1 MSNKYKSA
9 DLLLKLYEM
18 RREPVMREAR
28 NWMMTFSPESTNEVM
43 QTMVDAQQSAYFRMV
58 VTYWDMAC
66 SFANHGAID
75 EEMFGDVSGERVVVF
90 AKIEPFLEELRG
102 IMKSPKYLHNLEK
115 NVMKIDNAKE
125 VLAGRREMMKRMMQ
139 ARAEAAKAAEA

>member
-1 MSNKYKSA
+1 MSNKYESA

-28 NWMMTFSPESTNEVM
+28 NWMMGFFPETSNDVM
-43 QTMVDAQQSAYFRMV
+43 QAMMDVQQSAYFRMV

-75 EEMFGDVSGERVVVF
+75 EEMFSDASGERVVVF
-90 AKIEPFLEELRG
+90 AKVEPFLEEMRG
-102 IMKSPKYLHNLEK
+102 VMNSPKYLHNLEK

-125 VLAGRREMMKRMMQ
+125 VLAGRREMMKRWMQ
-139 ARAEAAKAAEA
+139 ARTEKQG

>member
-18 RREPVMREAR
+18 RRESVMREAR
-28 NWMMTFSPESTNEVM
+28 NWMMGFFPESANDVM
-43 QTMVDAQQSAYFRMV
+43 QVMLDAQQGAYFRMV

-66 SFANHGAID
+66 SFVNHGAID
-75 EEMFGDVSGERVVVF
+75 EAMFSDVSGERVVVF
-90 AKIEPFLEELRG
+90 AKVEPFLEELRG
-102 IMKSPKYLHNLEK
+102 MMNSPKYLHNLEK

-139 ARAEAAKAAEA
+139 ARTEAAKAAEA

>member
-9 DLLLKLYEM
+9 DLLLKLYDL

-28 NWMMTFSPESTNEVM
+28 NWMMGFFPESANDVM
-43 QTMVDAQQSAYFRMV
+43 QTMLDPKQGAYFRMV
-58 VTYWDMAC
+58 ATYWDMAC
-66 SFANHGAID
+66 SLVNHGAID
-75 EEMFGDVSGERVVVF
+75 PEMFGDVSGERVVVF

-102 IMKSPKYLHNLEK
+102 MMNSPKYLHNLEK

-139 ARAEAAKAAEA
+139 ARAENKG